1 MIDFLKKILYNI
13 FVKIKEEN
21 FLMKQKEIK
30 NLAQKIAKY
39 ERIIQTSD
47 DKKLVHQAEEEIMR
61 LSSSVDSLEDMVA
74 IDELVMELLEKN

>member
-1 MIDFLKKILYNI
+1 MKK
-13 FVKIKEEN
+13 
-21 FLMKQKEIK
+21 KEIK

-47 DKKLVHQAEEEIMR
+47 DKQLVRQAQEKIMEIT
-61 LSSSVDSLEDMVA
+61 SSVNSLDDMVA

>member
-1 MIDFLKKILYNI
+1 
-13 FVKIKEEN
+13 
-21 FLMKQKEIK
+21 MKQKEIK

-47 DKKLVHQAEEEIMR
+47 DKKLVRQAEEEIMR
-61 LSSSVDSLEDMVA
+61 LSSSVDSLDDMVA

>member
-1 MIDFLKKILYNI
+1 
-13 FVKIKEEN
+13 
-21 FLMKQKEIK
+21 MKQKEIK

-47 DKKLVHQAEEEIMR
+47 DKKLVRHAEEETMK
-61 LSSSVDSLEDMVA
+61 LSSSVTSLDDMVA